1 MDKQKLRDLRIFSKL
16 HLEKLPFKI
25 NEKNFKTLGSAISLV
40 FKELYSS
47 QVESEKL
54 KWCFSTIK
62 RFKIFLEVFY
72 SNEKGEEIYKEEIAK
87 KLTEYS
93 YKTIASIVD
102 EGIEKGYYVTSQPDS
117 TKVKDGKIKNI
128 RPSKEVNIDFINWN
142 FNRII
147 ETNKLIKKYKS

>member
-1 MDKQKLRDLRIFSKL
+1 MADKLLDVIKRIK
-16 HLEKLPFKI
+16 LEKLPFKVK
-25 NEKNFKTLGSAISLV
+25 EEDY
-40 FKELYSS
+40 KELSNDIATNL
-47 QVESEKL
+47 QTIIGNFNHSEGL
-54 KWCFSTIK
+54 TWCISTIK
-62 RFKIFLEVFY
+62 KAKVFTLIY
-72 SNEKGEEIYKEEIAK
+72 QANAQGKEIYKEEIAK

>member
-1 MDKQKLRDLRIFSKL
+1 MADKLSDVIKRIK
-16 HLEKLPFKI
+16 LEKLPFKVKEEDYI
-25 NEKNFKTLGSAISLV
+25 ELSNDIATNLQTIIGSFSH
-40 FKELYSS
+40 
-47 QVESEKL
+47 SEGL
-54 KWCFSTIK
+54 TWCISTIK
-62 RFKIFLEVFY
+62 KAKVFTLIY
-72 SNEKGEEIYKEEIAK
+72 QANAQGKEIYKEEIAK

-102 EGIEKGYYVTSQPDS
+102 EGIEKRYYVTSQPDS

>member
-1 MDKQKLRDLRIFSKL
+1 MADKLSDVIKRIK
-16 HLEKLPFKI
+16 LEKLPFKVKEEDYI
-25 NEKNFKTLGSAISLV
+25 ELSNDIATNLQTIIGSFSH
-40 FKELYSS
+40 
-47 QVESEKL
+47 SEGL
-54 KWCFSTIK
+54 TWCISTIK
-62 RFKIFLEVFY
+62 KAKVFTLIY
-72 SNEKGEEIYKEEIAK
+72 QANAQGKEIYKEEIAK